1 MPAITIRTNSL
12 GTIIVIRNPFN
23 GTWVMNLTIARKRAD
38 SLNVEFRPTLG
49 LAKLSYIFTLVS
61 LVLLMVGCESPT
73 NPTHN
78 PDGTKWGVIVADHPK
93 ACIEST
99 PVVPDTIIK
108 GLESWTLKVGSGTR
122 NRCSWSA
129 ENEWAECKA
138 KSPDTLYAIDRYC
151 PATLKARAE
160 LGGN

>member
-1 MPAITIRTNSL
+1 MPTLTIRNNAL

-23 GTWVMNLTIARKRAD
+23 GAWIMNLTIANRKP
-38 SLNVEFRPTLG
+38 SNPSPK
-49 LAKLSYIFTLVS
+49 LAYASYLFSFLA
-61 LVLLMVGCESPT
+61 LVLLFIGCESPT
-73 NPTHN
+73 HPDTNE
-78 PDGTKWGVIVADHPK
+78 DGTKWGVIVAAHPK
-93 ACIEST
+93 ACIESY

-108 GLESWTLKVGSGTR
+108 GLESWTLKVGNGPR

-129 ENEWAECKA
+129 DNEWAECKA
-138 KSPDTLYAIDRYC
+138 KSPDTLYAIDTYC